1 MPGAAFGSDF
11 HDLSRLTD
19 MGASLTSADEAALQ
33 GVLEELS
40 VPARCHHQHYFSH
53 QNIANSSTQRQ
64 LCVLRLV

>member
-1 MPGAAFGSDF
+1 MFVTCCACAAFGSDF

-40 VPARCHHQHYFSH
+40 VPARYHISQHICH
-53 QNIANSSTQRQ
+53 
-64 LCVLRLV
+64 VL